1 MCDRSRVRGVE
12 PEDQS
17 LRARKHALPVLL
29 GAFGF
34 FGFFWGTFAVL
45 LADLSDAL
53 ALSPGPLGFALFVGA
68 AASILAMALLG
79 WTTDRLGRRPF
90 LILSGGAF
98 GAGVATV
105 AAAGNYAALLAAL
118 TLLYAASGLYD
129 VGINAAAI
137 DLERAADHRIMA
149 ILHAAFS
156 AGGVVGALSAGS
168 LLSAGVDF
176 RYVYLVVLAPLAVV
190 ILAVATTRFPNPTED
205 SGDGEKIERF
215 GLYRNL
221 PLLLVAFVAT
231 LGLLSEGEMEHW
243 SGIYLRQTLELPAF
257 LGASGVAVFHAAM
270 AVGRLGAAWTV
281 VLFGNRRT
289 LLGAG
294 LLTAVGMAFAL
305 ATLEPVLV
313 VAGFLVVGLALS
325 AIVPVAF
332 SVAGD
337 LAPGR
342 AGGAISVVTTLGY
355 GGFLL
360 GPVLVGGLAEIL
372 GLRVALGTIAMAGAL
387 IFALSFRLA
396 PSEQPPT
403 PGEDQS

>member
-1 MCDRSRVRGVE
+1 VRGVG

-17 LRARKHALPVLL
+17 LRARKRALPVLL

-34 FGFFWGTFAVL
+34 FGFFWGSFAVL

-53 ALSPGPLGFALFVGA
+53 ALSPGPLGLALFVGA

-79 WTTDRLGRRPF
+79 WTTDHLGRRPF
-90 LILSGGAF
+90 LVLSGGAF
-98 GAGVATV
+98 GVGVAAV
-105 AAAGNYAALLAAL
+105 AAAGNYATLLAAL
-118 TLLYAASGLYD
+118 ALLYAASGLYD
-129 VGINAAAI
+129 VGINAAAV
-137 DLERAADHRIMA
+137 DLERAAGRRTMA
-149 ILHAAFS
+149 LLHATFS
-156 AGGVVGALSAGS
+156 AGGGAGALSAGS
-168 LLSAGVDF
+168 FLSAGVGF
-176 RYVYLVVLAPLAVV
+176 RYVYFGVLAPLAVV
-190 ILAVATTRFPNPTED
+190 ILAVALTRFPASTEP

-215 GLYRNL
+215 GHYRNL

-243 SGIYLRQTLELPAF
+243 SGIYLRQTLELPAL

-270 AVGRLGAAWTV
+270 AAGRLGTAWTV
-281 VLFGNRRT
+281 ALFGNRRT

-294 LLTAVGMAFAL
+294 LLAAVGMALAL
-305 ATLEPVLV
+305 ATLEPTLV
-313 VAGFLVVGLALS
+313 VAGFLVVGFALS
-325 AIVPVAF
+325 AVVPVAF

-372 GLRVALGTIAMAGAL
+372 GLRSALGTIAVAGAL
-387 IFALSFRLA
+387 IFALSLRLNSSDRHA
-396 PSEQPPT
+396 T
-403 PGEDQS
+403 PGENKT